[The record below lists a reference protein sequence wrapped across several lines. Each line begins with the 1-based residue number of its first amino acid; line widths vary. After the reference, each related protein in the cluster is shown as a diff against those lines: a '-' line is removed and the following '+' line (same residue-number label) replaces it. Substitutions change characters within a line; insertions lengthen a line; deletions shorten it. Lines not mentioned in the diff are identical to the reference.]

1 MYQVYIKTDTGL
13 DKKRLIGEFR
23 DFEKAQEK
31 IEAELAKNND
41 LRYII
46 EETNGSVNV
55 YGELIVD
62 VVEEN

>member
-31 IEAELAKNND
+31 IEAELAKNPD
-41 LRYII
+41 FKYVI
-46 EETNGSVNV
+46 EETNGSVDV
-55 YGELIVD
+55 YGNLIVD
-62 VVEEN
+62 VVDEN